1 MIIKNIIITLS
12 IGHNERV
19 YKRSKLAVGLIV
31 PPGKVLIY
39 EGCYPPPRPTEPEK
53 ANSTARH
60 MRVQQKGVFK
70 TIRFD
75 LTLVISTW
83 SLGPKL
89 IAKVCF
95 AQCSTSRLDL
105 GSPGCLFVCSSSHS
119 QNTL

>member
-31 PPGKVLIY
+31 PPGKVLRLL
-39 EGCYPPPRPTEPEK
+39 PTTQPTEPEK

-95 AQCSTSRLDL
+95 AQCSTSRHAL
-105 GSPGCLFVCSSSHS
+105 GSPGWLSPCPKYL
-119 QNTL
+119 